1 MNKALQRSSS
11 VNLRTLQLVRRNIH
25 QHTGS
30 DQHLVR
36 NTDPD
41 IDQDDH
47 YVCPSGS
54 GQKRNITGADRADIS
69 QPLGNSRIG
78 TDCVH
83 DTVVSEEV
91 TYQKQG
97 NELGNCDRYN
107 EQRSP
112 QLRQLR
118 SLIIDQQGQQDTAKV
133 SGKGCEQCPYQC
145 PDQNLTESITEGN
158 GHSTV
163 GEQILEIGKS
173 HPCKQ
178 CGGRHMSLI
187 IVRKRNSDQ
196 NQQRNDRE
204 NNDTHDRKCQQC
216 DIEFVIL
223 ELLQVFYKR
232 IDMFSCLCFF
242 LKPVNSHFILKPDH
256 QEREP
261 DNK

>member
-1 MNKALQRSSS
+1 M
-11 VNLRTLQLVRRNIH
+11 
-25 QHTGS
+25 
-30 DQHLVR
+30 
-36 NTDPD
+36 
-41 IDQDDH
+41 
-47 YVCPSGS
+47 CPSGS
-54 GQKRNITGADRADIS
+54 GQKRNVTGTDRADIS

-78 TDCVH
+78 TDRVH
-83 DTVVSEEV
+83 DTIVSKKV
-91 TYQKQG
+91 TYQKKG

-107 EQRSP
+107 EQSSP
-112 QLRQLR
+112 QLRQLC
-118 SLIIDQQGQQDTAKV
+118 SLIIDQQGQQDTTQV
-133 SGKGCEQCPYQC
+133 SGKSCEQCPYQC
-145 PDQNLTESITEGN
+145 PDQNLAESITEGN

-178 CGGRHMSLI
+178 CGRRHMSLI
-187 IVRKRNSDQ
+187 IVRKCNSDQ
-196 NQQRNDRE
+196 DQQRNDRE

-242 LKPVNSHFILKPDH
+242 LKSVNSHFILKPDH